1 MLGLIGC
8 VVMRP
13 HHDNIEEELSALD
26 LEDDTEAQCPYSVG
40 TRVLLRRPDRAQKRQ
55 PPYECAWEALAIIAP
70 STVKVGTAGGRTKKV
85 NNDLLKK
92 CPGIVE
98 QPEPF
103 KRQPPTGHEQEWDM
117 AEVIMPEDEEV
128 NPVGDDVEE
137 EEDGAGRYALRN
149 RATLRLPDRYC

>member
-1 MLGLIGC
+1 M
-8 VVMRP
+8 
-13 HHDNIEEELSALD
+13 
-26 LEDDTEAQCPYSVG
+26 
-40 TRVLLRRPDRAQKRQ
+40 
-55 PPYECAWEALAIIAP
+55 LAIIAP
-70 STVKVGTAGGRTKKV
+70 STVKIGTAGGRTKIV
-85 NNDLLKK
+85 NIDLLKR

-137 EEDGAGRYALRN
+137 EDGAGRYTLRN